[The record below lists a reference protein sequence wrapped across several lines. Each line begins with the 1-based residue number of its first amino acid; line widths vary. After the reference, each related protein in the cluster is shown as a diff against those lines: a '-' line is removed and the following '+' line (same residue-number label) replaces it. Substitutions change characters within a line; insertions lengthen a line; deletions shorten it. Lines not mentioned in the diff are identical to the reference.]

1 MNTKALTLLADKLS
15 HTALTMLVRTCPA
28 IRNATAAQQEG
39 VCAAMRAQVPGVI
52 DELLE
57 GAQDAPWV
65 ADAAFALAA
74 LTLAQAGRDALQQA
88 ANTATKVVSNA
99 ASD

>member
-1 MNTKALTLLADKLS
+1 MNKQALTLLADKLS

-28 IRNATAAQQEG
+28 IRVATAAQQEG
-39 VCAAMRAQVPGVI
+39 ACAAMRAQVPEVV
-52 DELLE
+52 DELLNN
-57 GAQDAPWV
+57 AQDAPWV

-74 LTLAQAGRDALQQA
+74 LSLAQAGRDALQQA
-88 ANTATKVVSNA
+88 CLA

>member
-1 MNTKALTLLADKLS
+1 MNTQALTLLSDKLS

-28 IRNATAAQQEG
+28 IRNATATQQEG
-39 VCAAMRAQVPGVI
+39 ACAAMRAQVPCVI

-74 LTLAQAGRDALQQA
+74 LSLAQAGRDALQQA
-88 ANTATKVVSNA
+88 AKTESKVVSNA
-99 ASD
+99 VSD

>member
-1 MNTKALTLLADKLS
+1 MNTQVLTLLADKLS

-39 VCAAMRAQVPGVI
+39 ACAAMRAQVPCVI

-57 GAQDAPWV
+57 DAQDAPWV

-88 ANTATKVVSNA
+88 SKTTSKLATNA